1 MGAHLVKKK
10 ELSKMKKKMKTSS
23 DQAGL
28 DGCPP
33 GYEEGAE
40 QDEEE
45 EEDQLRPGWTGWVP
59 TWWLAALVPPLAAR
73 LR

>member
-10 ELSKMKKKMKTSS
+10 ELSKMKKKKKTSS

-33 GYEEGAE
+33 GGS
-40 QDEEE
+40 
-45 EEDQLRPGWTGWVP
+45 LRS
-59 TWWLAALVPPLAAR
+59 LHHSQRESQIILVR
-73 LR
+73 